1 MRIAERIRPH
11 STRPATSKI
20 AWLCTPMGLAL
31 MVPVLTGLQAKL
43 DDSAIYEPVA
53 PTIDQARANI
63 LIARQL
69 QFTHFHNL
77 GISDELSGDVF
88 DAYLDYLDNQRV
100 YLTQQDIDALSNVRN
115 RLGSALKTGQLDRKS
130 VV

>member
-1 MRIAERIRPH
+1 MSIAERIRQH
-11 STRPATSKI
+11 SPRPATLKK
-20 AWLCTPMGLAL
+20 AGLCTALGLAL
-31 MVPVLTGLQAKL
+31 LVPGLSGLQAKL

-69 QFTHFHNL
+69 QFTQLRIL

-88 DAYLDYLDNQRV
+88 DA
-100 YLTQQDIDALSNVRN
+100 
-115 RLGSALKTGQLDRKS
+115 
-130 VV
+130 